1 MLDKRVHY
9 FMRTR
14 PGRPTREGRRK
25 DEQPD
30 DDFSFKKV
38 FGSLTSLPRV
48 LKLVWAANPLLTA
61 GLALLNILR
70 GITPAITITISQ
82 LVIDGVLHGIRTHS
96 IAPIWLPVILQ
107 LLVGIADRFLTTLS
121 NIDQQLLQEHVS
133 NRIQLQILEKSNTL
147 DLSFFEDP
155 EFYDRLRHAADEATY
170 KPVSMISDTFG
181 LGRTFITLFSMLF
194 LLFQL
199 SWWLAIIALVIPI
212 PSFIASSKYGWIGYQ
227 RMRRQSPERRQL
239 QYFTRIMTIDDYN
252 KEIKLFNLGDFF
264 IERCKSLMEKFYDE
278 NKKVLI
284 PRYMI
289 GFVWAT
295 VTVAANSAIYLYIA
309 LKAVAGGIT
318 LGQLTKFTQATVQ
331 AGTNFQSVLDGFSS
345 TYENNLF
352 VSTLFEFLEYTPKI
366 VSPANP
372 TPIDLSSDIK
382 GLSVEFRNVSF
393 TYPEK
398 SEPALKNISF
408 KINAGEAI
416 ALVGRNGAGKTT
428 LVKLLTRLYDPD
440 EGEIFV
446 SGHNIKEY
454 DLEELREQVGVIF
467 QDYVR
472 YNMKANENIGM
483 GRVAEI
489 ENSPLIS
496 EAAQKS
502 GAHTVIEKLEEG
514 YESMLGRWFDK
525 GVQLSGGE
533 WQKVALARAFIR
545 DARILV
551 LDEPTSALDPQAEY
565 DVFSRFRQLTEGKTA
580 IFISH
585 RFSTVRLA
593 DRIFV
598 IEQGILRE
606 NGSHK
611 ELMDLNGR
619 YAELFNL
626 QAEAYR

>member
-1 MLDKRVHY
+1 MTTQPNK
-9 FMRTR
+9 T
-14 PGRPTREGRRK
+14 TRERHKK
-25 DEQPD
+25 DELPD
-30 DDFSFKKV
+30 EDFSFKKV

-48 LKLVWAANPLLTA
+48 MRLVWAANSFLTV

-70 GITPAITITISQ
+70 GITPAITVIISQ
-82 LVIDGVLHGIRTHS
+82 LVIDAVLRGIRTHS
-96 IAPIWLPVILQ
+96 INPIWLPVGLQ
-107 LLVGIADRFLTTLS
+107 LLVGVVDRLLTTLS

-147 DLSFFEDP
+147 DLSFFENP
-155 EFYDRLRHAADEATY
+155 EFYDRLRHAADESTY

-181 LGRTFITLFSMLF
+181 LGRTFITLLSMLF

-199 SWWLAIIALVIPI
+199 SWWLAIIALIIPI
-212 PSFIASSKYGWIGYQ
+212 PSFIASSKYGWIGYH
-227 RMRRQSPERRQL
+227 RMRRQSPERRQV
-239 QYFTRIMTIDDYN
+239 QYFTRIMTTDDYN
-252 KEIKLFNLGDFF
+252 KEIKLFNLGTFF
-264 IERCKSLMEKFYDE
+264 IERCKSLMEKFYNE
-278 NKKVLI
+278 NKKILI

-289 GFVWAT
+289 GFVWAA

-309 LKAVAGGIT
+309 LQAVFGSIT

-331 AGTNFQSVLDGFSS
+331 AGTNFQSILDGFSS

-366 VSPANP
+366 ISPTNP
-372 TPIDLSSDIK
+372 TPIDPSSTIK
-382 GLSVEFRNVSF
+382 GLSIEFRNISF

-408 KINAGEAI
+408 TINAGEAI

-440 EGEIFV
+440 EGDIFV
-446 SGHNIKEY
+446 GDRNIKEY
-454 DLEELREQVGVIF
+454 DLDDLREQVGVIF

-489 ENSPLIS
+489 ENNAMIS
-496 EAAQKS
+496 SAAQKS
-502 GAHTVIEKLEEG
+502 GADIVIEKLEEG

-565 DVFSRFRQLTEGKTA
+565 DVFNRFRQLTEGKTA

-598 IEQGILRE
+598 IEQGILHE
-606 NGSHK
+606 NGSHQ

>member
-1 MLDKRVHY
+1 
-9 FMRTR
+9 MRPLR
-14 PGRPTREGRRK
+14 GGGRK
-25 DEQPD
+25 DGQSD
-30 DDFSFKKV
+30 DAFSFKKV

-48 LKLVWAANPLLTA
+48 TKLVWLASPLLTA
-61 GLALLNILR
+61 GLALLNLLR
-70 GITPAITITISQ
+70 GITPAITVTISQ

-96 IAPIWLPVILQ
+96 INPIWLPVGLQ
-107 LLVGIADRFLTTLS
+107 LLVGVVDRLLMTLS
-121 NIDQQLLQEHVS
+121 NIDQQLLQERVS
-133 NRIQLQILEKSNTL
+133 NNIQLQILEKANTL
-147 DLSFFEDP
+147 DLSFFENP
-155 EFYDRLRHAADEATY
+155 EFYDRLRHAADESTY

-181 LGRTFITLFSMLF
+181 LGRTFITLLSMLF

-199 SWWLAIIALVIPI
+199 SWWLAIVALLIPI
-212 PSFIASSKYGWIGYQ
+212 PSFIASSRYGWMGFQ
-227 RMRRQSPERRQL
+227 RMRRQSPERRQM

-252 KEIKLFNLGDFF
+252 KEIKLFNLGNFF
-264 IERCKSLMEKFYDE
+264 IERTKLLMAKFYDE
-278 NKKVLI
+278 NKKILI
-284 PRYMI
+284 PRYMV
-289 GFVWAT
+289 GFFWSA

-309 LKAVAGGIT
+309 LQAVFGHIT

-331 AGTNFQSVLDGFSS
+331 AGSSFQSLLDGFAS

-352 VSTLFEFLEYTPKI
+352 VSTLFEFLEYTPQI
-366 VSPANP
+366 LPPEHPVSIDPPAEV
-372 TPIDLSSDIK
+372 K
-382 GLSVEFRNVSF
+382 GLDIEFRNVCF
-393 TYPEK
+393 TYPGK
-398 SEPALKNISF
+398 SESALKNVSF
-408 KINAGEAI
+408 TIKAGEAI

-440 EGEIFV
+440 EGEILV
-446 SGHNIKEY
+446 GGRNIKEY

-489 ENSPLIS
+489 ENQALVTS
-496 EAAQKS
+496 AARKS
-502 GAHTVIEKLEEG
+502 GADSVIEKLDDG
-514 YESMLGRWFDK
+514 YESMLGRWFDN

-545 DARILV
+545 DARILI

-565 DVFSRFRQLTEGKTA
+565 DVFNHFRQLTEGKTA

-606 NGSHK
+606 SGSHR

>member
-1 MLDKRVHY
+1 MI
-9 FMRTR
+9 MRPSR
-14 PGRPTREGRRK
+14 SGSRK
-25 DEQPD
+25 DGQPD
-30 DDFSFKKV
+30 DAFSFKKV

-48 LKLVWAANPLLTA
+48 TKLVWATSPLLTA

-70 GITPAITITISQ
+70 GITPAITVTISQ

-96 IAPIWLPVILQ
+96 INPIWLPVGLQ
-107 LLVGIADRFLTTLS
+107 LLVGVIDRLLMTLS

-133 NRIQLQILEKSNTL
+133 NNIQLQILEKSNTL
-147 DLSFFEDP
+147 DLSFFENP
-155 EFYDRLRHAADEATY
+155 EFYDRLRHAADESTY

-181 LGRTFITLFSMLF
+181 LGRTIITLLSMLF

-199 SWWLAIIALVIPI
+199 SWWLAIVALLIPI
-212 PSFIASSKYGWIGYQ
+212 PSFIASSKYGWIGFQ
-227 RMRRQSPERRQL
+227 RMRRQSPERRQM
-239 QYFTRIMTIDDYN
+239 QYFTRLMTTDDYN
-252 KEIKLFNLGDFF
+252 KEIKLFNLGNFF
-264 IERCKSLMEKFYDE
+264 IDRTRSLMAKFYDE

-284 PRYMI
+284 PRYMV
-289 GFVWAT
+289 GFLWSA
-295 VTVAANSAIYLYIA
+295 VTVGANSAIYLYIA
-309 LKAVAGGIT
+309 LQAVFGHIT

-331 AGTNFQSVLDGFSS
+331 AGSNFQSVLDGFAS

-352 VSTLFEFLEYTPKI
+352 VSTLFEFLEYTPQI
-366 VSPANP
+366 LPPEHPVSIDPPA
-372 TPIDLSSDIK
+372 SVK
-382 GLSVEFRNVSF
+382 GLDVEFRNVSF
-393 TYPEK
+393 TYTGK
-398 SEPALKNISF
+398 SEAALKNVSF
-408 KINAGEAI
+408 TIKAGEAI
-416 ALVGRNGAGKTT
+416 ALVGRTGAGKTT

-440 EGEIFV
+440 EGEILV
-446 SGHNIKEY
+446 GGRNIKEY
-454 DLEELREQVGVIF
+454 DMQELREQVGVIF

-483 GRVAEI
+483 GRIAEI
-489 ENSPLIS
+489 ENQAMVTS
-496 EAAQKS
+496 AAQKS
-502 GAHTVIEKLEEG
+502 GADSVIEKLDEG
-514 YESMLGRWFDK
+514 YESMLGRWFDN

-545 DARILV
+545 DARILI

-565 DVFSRFRQLTEGKTA
+565 DVFNRFRQLTEGKTA
-580 IFISH
+580 VFISH

-606 NGSHK
+606 SGSHR

>member
-1 MLDKRVHY
+1 MA
-9 FMRTR
+9 MR
-14 PGRPTREGRRK
+14 PGRHIREGRKK
-25 DEQPD
+25 DEQLD
-30 DDFSFKKV
+30 DGFSFKKV

-48 LKLVWAANPLLTA
+48 MRLVWSAHPLLTA
-61 GLALLNILR
+61 GLGLLNILR
-70 GITPAITITISQ
+70 GILPAITVTISQ
-82 LVIDGVLHGIRTHS
+82 LVIDAVLQGIRTHS
-96 IAPIWLPVILQ
+96 INPIWLPVGLQ
-107 LLVGIADRFLTTLS
+107 LLAGIVTQLLTTLS

-147 DLSFFEDP
+147 DLSFFENP

-199 SWWLAIIALVIPI
+199 SWWLAIVALIIPI
-212 PSFIASSKYGWIGYQ
+212 PSFIASSKYGWIGFQ
-227 RMRRQSPERRQL
+227 RMRRQSPERRQM
-239 QYFTRIMTIDDYN
+239 QYFIRLMTTDDYN
-252 KEIKLFNLGDFF
+252 KEIKLFNLGTFF
-264 IERCKSLMEKFYDE
+264 IERCKMLMEKFYDE

-284 PRYMI
+284 PRYMV
-289 GFVWAT
+289 GFVWAA

-309 LKAVAGGIT
+309 LRAVAGSIT
-318 LGQLTKFTQATVQ
+318 LGQLTKFTQATIQ

-352 VSTLFEFLEYTPKI
+352 VSTLFEFLEYTPQI
-366 VSPANP
+366 ISPANP
-372 TPIDLSSDIK
+372 APIDPSTNIK

-408 KINAGEAI
+408 IIQTGEAI

-440 EGEIFV
+440 EGEIFI
-446 SGHNIKEY
+446 GGRNIKEY

-483 GRVAEI
+483 GRIAEI
-489 ENSPLIS
+489 ENGPMIS
-496 EAAQKS
+496 TAAQKS
-502 GAHTVIEKLEEG
+502 GADTVIEKLEEG

>member
-1 MLDKRVHY
+1 M
-9 FMRTR
+9 T
-14 PGRPTREGRRK
+14 
-25 DEQPD
+25 
-30 DDFSFKKV
+30 
-38 FGSLTSLPRV
+38 
-48 LKLVWAANPLLTA
+48 KLVWSANPLLTA
-61 GLALLNILR
+61 GLALLNVLR
-70 GITPAITITISQ
+70 GITPAITVTISQ
-82 LVIDGVLHGIRTHS
+82 LVIDGVLQGIRAHS
-96 IAPIWLPVILQ
+96 INPIWLPVGLQ
-107 LLVGIADRFLTTLS
+107 LLVGIVDRLLMTLS
-121 NIDQQLLQEHVS
+121 NIDQQLLQERVS
-133 NRIQLQILEKSNTL
+133 NRIQMQILEKSNTL
-147 DLSFFEDP
+147 DLSFFENP
-155 EFYDRLRHAADEATY
+155 EFYDRLRQAADESTY
-170 KPVSMISDTFG
+170 KPVSMISDSFG
-181 LGRTFITLFSMLF
+181 LVRTLITLLSMLF

-199 SWWLAIIALVIPI
+199 SWWLAIVALIIPI
-212 PSFIASSKYGWIGYQ
+212 PSFIASSRYGWIGYQ
-227 RMRRQSPERRQL
+227 RMRRQSPERRQM
-239 QYFTRIMTIDDYN
+239 QYFTRIMTVDDYN

-264 IERCKSLMEKFYDE
+264 IERTRFLMAKFYDE

-284 PRYMI
+284 PRYMV
-289 GFVWAT
+289 GFLWSA

-309 LKAVAGGIT
+309 LQAVFGNIS

-331 AGTNFQSVLDGFSS
+331 AGSNFQSILDGFAS

-352 VSTLFEFLEYTPKI
+352 VSTLFEFLEYTPQI
-366 VSPANP
+366 LSPTQP
-372 TPIDLSSDIK
+372 VPIGPSDNIK
-382 GLSVEFRNVSF
+382 GLAVEFRNVSF
-393 TYPEK
+393 TYPGK
-398 SEPALKNISF
+398 SEAALKNVSF
-408 KINAGEAI
+408 TINAGEAI

-440 EGEIFV
+440 EGEILV
-446 SGHNIKEY
+446 GGRNIKEY

-472 YNMKANENIGM
+472 YNMKAGENIGM
-483 GRVAEI
+483 GRIAEI
-489 ENSPLIS
+489 ENKEMVAS
-496 EAAQKS
+496 AAQKS
-502 GAHTVIEKLEEG
+502 GADTVIEKLDEG

-565 DVFSRFRQLTEGKTA
+565 DVFNHFRQLTEGKTA

-606 NGSHK
+606 NGSHR

>member
-1 MLDKRVHY
+1 M
-9 FMRTR
+9 MRPIR
-14 PGRPTREGRRK
+14 GSGKK

-30 DDFSFKKV
+30 DNFSFKKV
-38 FGSLTSLPRV
+38 FGSLSSLPRV
-48 LKLVWAANPLLTA
+48 LRLVWSANPLLTV
-61 GLALLNILR
+61 GLAVLNIFR
-70 GITPAITITISQ
+70 GITPAISVTISQ

-96 IAPIWLPVILQ
+96 INPIWLPVGLQ
-107 LLVGIADRFLTTLS
+107 LLVGVVDRLLMTLS

-133 NRIQLQILEKSNTL
+133 NEIQLQILEKSNTL
-147 DLSFFEDP
+147 DLSFFENP

-181 LGRTFITLFSMLF
+181 LGRTLITLFSMLF

-199 SWWLAIIALVIPI
+199 SWWLAIVALIIPV
-212 PSFIASSKYGWIGYQ
+212 PSFIASSKYGWIGFQ
-227 RMRRQSPERRQL
+227 RMRRQSPERRQM
-239 QYFTRIMTIDDYN
+239 QYFTRLMTTDDYN

-264 IERCKSLMEKFYDE
+264 IERTRTLMAKFYGE

-284 PRYMI
+284 PRYMV
-289 GFVWAT
+289 GFLWSA

-309 LKAVAGGIT
+309 LQAVFGHIT

-352 VSTLFEFLEYTPKI
+352 VSTLFEFLEYTPEI
-366 VSPANP
+366 LPPENPVPISPSV
-372 TPIDLSSDIK
+372 DVK

-393 TYPEK
+393 TYPGK
-398 SEPALKNISF
+398 SEAALKNVSF
-408 KINAGEAI
+408 IIKAGEAI

-440 EGEIFV
+440 EGEILI
-446 SGHNIKEY
+446 GERNIKEY
-454 DLEELREQVGVIF
+454 GLEELREQVGVIF

-489 ENSPLIS
+489 ENQALITG
-496 EAAQKS
+496 AAQKS
-502 GAHTVIEKLEEG
+502 GAASVIEKLEEG

-565 DVFSRFRQLTEGKTA
+565 DVFNRFRQLTEGKTA

-598 IEQGILRE
+598 IEQGILHE
-606 NGSHK
+606 SGSHR

>member
-1 MLDKRVHY
+1 M
-9 FMRTR
+9 MRPLR
-14 PGRPTREGRRK
+14 GGGRK
-25 DEQPD
+25 DGQSD
-30 DDFSFKKV
+30 DAFSFKKV

-48 LKLVWAANPLLTA
+48 TKLVWLASPLLTA
-61 GLALLNILR
+61 GLALLNLLR
-70 GITPAITITISQ
+70 GITPAITVTISQ

-96 IAPIWLPVILQ
+96 INPIWLPVGLQ
-107 LLVGIADRFLTTLS
+107 LLVGVVDRLLMTLS
-121 NIDQQLLQEHVS
+121 NIDQQLLQERVS
-133 NRIQLQILEKSNTL
+133 NNIQLQILEKANTL
-147 DLSFFEDP
+147 DLSFFENP
-155 EFYDRLRHAADEATY
+155 EFYDRLRHAADESTY

-181 LGRTFITLFSMLF
+181 LGRTFITLLSMLF

-199 SWWLAIIALVIPI
+199 SWWLAIVALLIPI
-212 PSFIASSKYGWIGYQ
+212 PSFIASSRYGWMGFQ
-227 RMRRQSPERRQL
+227 RMRRQSPERRQM

-252 KEIKLFNLGDFF
+252 KEIKLFNLGNFF
-264 IERCKSLMEKFYDE
+264 IERTKLLMAKFYDE
-278 NKKVLI
+278 NKKILI
-284 PRYMI
+284 PRYMV
-289 GFVWAT
+289 GFFWSA

-309 LKAVAGGIT
+309 LQAVFGHIT

-331 AGTNFQSVLDGFSS
+331 AGSSFQSLLDGFAS

-352 VSTLFEFLEYTPKI
+352 VSTLFEFLEYTPQI
-366 VSPANP
+366 LPPEHPVSIDPPAEV
-372 TPIDLSSDIK
+372 K
-382 GLSVEFRNVSF
+382 GLDIEFRNVCF
-393 TYPEK
+393 TYPGK
-398 SEPALKNISF
+398 SESALKNVSF
-408 KINAGEAI
+408 TIKAGEAI

-440 EGEIFV
+440 EGEILV
-446 SGHNIKEY
+446 GGRNIKEY

-489 ENSPLIS
+489 ENQALVTS
-496 EAAQKS
+496 AARKS
-502 GAHTVIEKLEEG
+502 GADSVIEKLDDG
-514 YESMLGRWFDK
+514 YESMLGRWFDN

-545 DARILV
+545 DARILI

-565 DVFSRFRQLTEGKTA
+565 DVFNHFRQLTEGKTA

-606 NGSHK
+606 SGSHR